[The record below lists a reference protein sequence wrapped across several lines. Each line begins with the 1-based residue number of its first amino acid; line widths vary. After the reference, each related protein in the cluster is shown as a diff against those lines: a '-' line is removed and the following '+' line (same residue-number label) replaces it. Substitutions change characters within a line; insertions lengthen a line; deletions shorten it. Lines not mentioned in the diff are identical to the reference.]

1 MDRKQYIQRLI
12 EDQFLV
18 EFDGELTAE
27 TDLFKTGVMDSF
39 GYIQLL
45 TAVEREFSLQVTD
58 EEFLRNIFSSLEA
71 IDAFVANRLAE
82 RDGHSDRD
90 DH

>member
-1 MDRKQYIQRLI
+1 MGRKQHIQRLI

-18 EFDGELTAE
+18 EFDEELTAE

-45 TAVEREFSLQVTD
+45 TALERDFSLQLKD

-71 IDAFVANRLAE
+71 IDAFVANKLAE
-82 RDGHSDRD
+82 RDGR
-90 DH
+90 

>member
-1 MDRKQYIQRLI
+1 MDRTQHIQKLI

-27 TDLFKTGVMDSF
+27 SDLFKAGVMDSF

-45 TAVEREFSLQVTD
+45 SSLEQDFSLKLTD
-58 EEFLRNIFSSLEA
+58 EEFLTNVFTSLAA
-71 IDAFVANRLAE
+71 IDAFIAKKLAE
-82 RDGHSDRD
+82 RD

>member
-45 TAVEREFSLQVTD
+45 TAVEREFSLKLTD

-71 IDAFVANRLAE
+71 IDAFVANKLAE
-82 RDGHSDRD
+82 RDGH
-90 DH
+90 

>member
-45 TAVEREFSLQVTD
+45 TAVEREFSLQLTD

-71 IDAFVANRLAE
+71 IDAFVASKLAE
-82 RDGHSDRD
+82 RDGH
-90 DH
+90 

>member
-1 MDRKQYIQRLI
+1 MDRKQHIQRLI

-18 EFDGELTAE
+18 EFEGELAAD

-45 TAVEREFSLQVTD
+45 TALERDFSLRLTD

-71 IDAFVANRLAE
+71 IDAFVANKLTE
-82 RDGHSDRD
+82 RDGR
-90 DH
+90 

>member
-45 TAVEREFSLQVTD
+45 TAVEREFSLQLTD
-58 EEFLRNIFSSLEA
+58 EEYLRNIFSSLEA
-71 IDAFVANRLAE
+71 IDAFVANKLAE
-82 RDGHSDRD
+82 RDGR
-90 DH
+90 

>member
-45 TAVEREFSLQVTD
+45 TAVESEFSLQLTD
-58 EEFLRNIFSSLEA
+58 EELLRNVFSSLAA
-71 IDAFVANRLAE
+71 IDAFVANKLAE
-82 RDGHSDRD
+82 RDGH
-90 DH
+90 

>member
-45 TAVEREFSLQVTD
+45 TAVEREFSLQLTD

-71 IDAFVANRLAE
+71 IDAFVANKLAE
-82 RDGHSDRD
+82 RDGH
-90 DH
+90 

>member
-1 MDRKQYIQRLI
+1 MGRKQHIQRLI

-45 TAVEREFSLQVTD
+45 TALERDFSLQLKD
-58 EEFLRNIFSSLEA
+58 EELLRNIFSSLEA
-71 IDAFVANRLAE
+71 IDAFVANKLAE
-82 RDGHSDRD
+82 RDGR
-90 DH
+90 

>member
-1 MDRKQYIQRLI
+1 MDRKQHIQSLI

-27 TDLFKTGVMDSF
+27 SDLFKTGVMDSF

-45 TAVEREFSLQVTD
+45 TALERDFSLRLTD
-58 EEFLRNIFSSLEA
+58 EEFLRNIFSSLAA
-71 IDAFVANRLAE
+71 IDAFVAEKLAE
-82 RDGHSDRD
+82 RDGH
-90 DH
+90 

>member
-1 MDRKQYIQRLI
+1 MERKQYIQRLI

-45 TAVEREFSLQVTD
+45 TAVEREFSLQLTD
-58 EEFLRNIFSSLEA
+58 EEFLRSIFSSLEA
-71 IDAFVANRLAE
+71 IDSFVANKLAE
-82 RDGHSDRD
+82 RDGH
-90 DH
+90 

>member
-27 TDLFKTGVMDSF
+27 SDLFKTGVMDSF

-45 TAVEREFSLQVTD
+45 TAIEGEFSLQLTD
-58 EEFLRNIFSSLEA
+58 EEFLRNIFSSLDA
-71 IDAFVANRLAE
+71 IDAFVANKLAD
-82 RDGHSDRD
+82 RDGH
-90 DH
+90 

>member
-1 MDRKQYIQRLI
+1 MDRTQHIQRLI

-27 TDLFKTGVMDSF
+27 TDLFKAGVMDSF

-45 TAVEREFSLQVTD
+45 SALERDFSLQLTD
-58 EEFLRNIFSSLEA
+58 EEFLKNIFSSLEA
-71 IDAFVANRLAE
+71 IDAFVAKKLAE
-82 RDGHSDRD
+82 HDGHRDRD

>member
-27 TDLFKTGVMDSF
+27 TDLFKAGVMDSF

-45 TAVEREFSLQVTD
+45 TAVEREFSLQLTD

-71 IDAFVANRLAE
+71 IDAFVANKLAE
-82 RDGHSDRD
+82 RDGH
-90 DH
+90 

>member
-1 MDRKQYIQRLI
+1 MDRKQYIKRLI

-18 EFDGELTAE
+18 EFDGELTPE

-45 TAVEREFSLQVTD
+45 TAVEREFSLQLTD

-71 IDAFVANRLAE
+71 IDAFVANKLAE
-82 RDGHSDRD
+82 RDGH
-90 DH
+90 

>member
-1 MDRKQYIQRLI
+1 MDRKKYIQRLI

-18 EFDGELTAE
+18 EFDGELTAG

-45 TAVEREFSLQVTD
+45 TAVEREFSLQLTD

-71 IDAFVANRLAE
+71 IDAFVANKLAE
-82 RDGHSDRD
+82 RDGH
-90 DH
+90 

>member
-1 MDRKQYIQRLI
+1 MDRTRRIQALI

-18 EFDGELTAE
+18 EFDDELTAE
-27 TDLFKTGVMDSF
+27 SDLFKAGVMDSF

-45 TAVEREFSLQVTD
+45 SSLEKDFSLQLTD
-58 EEFLRNIFSSLEA
+58 EEFIANIFSSLAA
-71 IDAFVANRLAE
+71 IDAFIAKKLAE
-82 RDGHSDRD
+82 RD

>member
-1 MDRKQYIQRLI
+1 MDRKQHIQRLI

-27 TDLFKTGVMDSF
+27 TDLFKAGVMDSF

-45 TAVEREFSLQVTD
+45 SALERDFSLQLTD
-58 EEFLRNIFSSLEA
+58 EEFLKNIFSSLEA
-71 IDAFVANRLAE
+71 IDAFVANKLAE
-82 RDGHSDRD
+82 HDGHRDRD

>member
-1 MDRKQYIQRLI
+1 MGRKQHIQRLI

-45 TAVEREFSLQVTD
+45 TALERDFSLQLKD

-71 IDAFVANRLAE
+71 IDAFVANKLAE
-82 RDGHSDRD
+82 RDGR
-90 DH
+90 

>member
-1 MDRKQYIQRLI
+1 MDRAQHIQKLI

-27 TDLFKTGVMDSF
+27 SDLFKAGVMDSF

-45 TAVEREFSLQVTD
+45 SSLEQDFSLKLTD
-58 EEFLRNIFSSLEA
+58 EEFLTNVFTSLAA
-71 IDAFVANRLAE
+71 IDAFIAKKLAE
-82 RDGHSDRD
+82 RD

>member
-1 MDRKQYIQRLI
+1 MGRKQHIQKLI

-45 TAVEREFSLQVTD
+45 TALERDFSLQLKD

-71 IDAFVANRLAE
+71 IDAFVANKLAE
-82 RDGHSDRD
+82 RDGR
-90 DH
+90 

>member
-71 IDAFVANRLAE
+71 IDAFVANKLAE
-82 RDGHSDRD
+82 RDDHSDRD

>member
-18 EFDGELTAE
+18 EFDGELTVE

-45 TAVEREFSLQVTD
+45 TAIEREFSLQLTD
-58 EEFLRNIFSSLEA
+58 EELLRNIFSSLEA
-71 IDAFVANRLAE
+71 IDAFVANKLAE
-82 RDGHSDRD
+82 RDGR
-90 DH
+90 

>member
-1 MDRKQYIQRLI
+1 MDRKQHIQRLI

-27 TDLFKTGVMDSF
+27 TDLFKAGVMDSF

-45 TAVEREFSLQVTD
+45 SALERDFSLQLTD
-58 EEFLRNIFSSLEA
+58 EEFLKNIFSSLEA
-71 IDAFVANRLAE
+71 IDAFVAKKLAE
-82 RDGHSDRD
+82 HDGHRDRD